1 MSCLVLRCP
10 LRFLRESMAPFVTP
24 LYFDLLLSCVG
35 DYVRF
40 YVLFVYL
47 DILGCIIF
55 LLPSIDNIQNK
66 YDIPLTNA
74 G

>member
-1 MSCLVLRCP
+1 M
-10 LRFLRESMAPFVTP
+10 
-24 LYFDLLLSCVG
+24 LLPCTLINYSLAWG

-47 DILGCIIF
+47 DIMGCIMF
-55 LLPSIDNIQNK
+55 LPPSTGTIENK